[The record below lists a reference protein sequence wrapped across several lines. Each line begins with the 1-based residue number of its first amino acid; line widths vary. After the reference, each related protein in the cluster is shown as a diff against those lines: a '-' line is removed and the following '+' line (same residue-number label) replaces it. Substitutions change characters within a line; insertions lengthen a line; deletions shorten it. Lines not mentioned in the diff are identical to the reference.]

1 MSATPLTDQLFRD
14 ADAEVARRLAAARA
28 EAARLEAD
36 EAAALDAERR
46 EALAARA
53 RALGTELQHERTARD
68 RRRHFDLLAARRR
81 LVDRAIEVAMR
92 RAPELVGRDDVAEAL
107 RRIVR
112 GALAYLPEGDGAV
125 SCHPLVMPVLQG
137 MDGLGGATIVADD
150 ALPFGVVVESRDRRV
165 RIDATLATL
174 VARERE
180 ALSIAL
186 VRRHAERRP

>member
-14 ADAEVARRLAAARA
+14 ADAEVARRLAVARA
-28 EAARLEAD
+28 EAARLDAEG
-36 EAAALDAERR
+36 AAALDAGRR
-46 EALAARA
+46 EALEVRA
-53 RALGTELQHERTARD
+53 RALSAELERERSSRD

-107 RRIVR
+107 QRILR

-125 SCHPLVMPVLQG
+125 SCHPLVMPALQG
-137 MDGLGGATIVADD
+137 MDGLGSATIVADD
-150 ALPFGVVVESRDRRV
+150 ALPFGFVAESRDRRV
-165 RIDATLATL
+165 RIDATLESL

-186 VRRHAERRP
+186 VRHHAERRP

>member
-28 EAARLEAD
+28 EAARLEA
-36 EAAALDAERR
+36 EGAAALDAERR
-46 EALAARA
+46 EALAVRA
-53 RALGTELQHERTARD
+53 RALGAALDGERSARD

-81 LVDRAIEVAMR
+81 LVDRSLEVAMR
-92 RAPELVGRDDVAEAL
+92 RAPELVARDDVAEAL

-112 GALAYLPEGDGAV
+112 RALAFLPAGDGAV
-125 SCHPLVMPVLQG
+125 RCHPLVLPALQE
-137 MDGLGGATIVADD
+137 MDGLGGATIVADE
-150 ALPFGVVVESRDRRV
+150 ALPFGFVAESRDRRV
-165 RIDATLATL
+165 RIDATLETL

-186 VRRHAERRP
+186 VRCHAEGRP